1 MIIKNNINKRGY
13 EKMRKMLS
21 YITIA
26 VFVITLNTTT
36 NKSNTTIT
44 TTNKK

>member
-1 MIIKNNINKRGY
+1 
-13 EKMRKMLS
+13 MRKMLS

-36 NKSNTTIT
+36 NKSNTTTT